1 MQTGMESEGGS
12 DVGPVATVADEG
24 QLSTETVFETLSN
37 RRRRYVLHYLRSLDE
52 PVTVRAL
59 SEQVAAW
66 ENDCALDAVT
76 PKERKRVYTALH
88 QTHLPRMSGSG
99 VVAYD
104 GARSVVELTGEA
116 DAFDSYLEATHGD
129 EFGWANYYLAL
140 GLVGAALG
148 VAVAIEASPFTL
160 LPAAAYVLLLA
171 IVLLASAVAHVV
183 DTRRNRRGSTA
194 APPELLPPKPD

>member
-1 MQTGMESEGGS
+1 MESELGAG
-12 DVGPVATVADEG
+12 VGPVASVADEG
-24 QLSTETVFETLSN
+24 ELSTETIFETLSN
-37 RRRRYVLHYLRSLDE
+37 QRRRYVLHYLKRLDE

-66 ENDCALDAVT
+66 ENDCAREDVT

-88 QTHLPRMSGSG
+88 QTHLPRMKKSG

-104 GARSVVELTGEA
+104 SARSLVELTDGA
-116 DAFDSYLEATHGD
+116 DAFDIYLEVTHGE
-129 EFGWANYYLAL
+129 EFNWADYYLGL

-148 VAVAIEASPFTL
+148 VAVAIAIYPFTL

-183 DTRRNRRGSTA
+183 DTRRNRLGSTTE
-194 APPELLPPKPD
+194 PPELLPPDSD